1 MKGKKILIV
10 DDDPDIRLLIDF
22 HLSSEGFEIIEASDG
37 LEALDALKE
46 NHVDIIITDL
56 TMPNMDGYE
65 LIKVLRE
72 SSDKSSIPILML
84 TGKEE
89 ERVSRD
95 GLTYQPDDFLPK
107 PFTKDQLK
115 EKIIRLLL

>member
-1 MKGKKILIV
+1 V

-22 HLSSEGFEIIEASDG
+22 HMSTEGYEVLEASDG
-37 LEALDALKE
+37 KEALDILKD

-72 SSDKSSIPILML
+72 SQDRSSIPILLL

-89 ERVSRD
+89 ERVSRE
-95 GLTYQPDDFLPK
+95 GMAYQPDDFLPK
-107 PFTKDQLK
+107 PFTKEEL
-115 EKIIRLLL
+115 ESKIIRLLS